1 MNLRERLYLA
11 LTALLL
17 AATGAAVIVAALP
30 LFPLQR
36 LQLLLTEVH
45 GDLRFAIAG
54 AVLLLLAAVTLVFSV
69 RRGAGEETLLQA
81 GPFGEVRICFTTIET
96 LVLKAARD
104 IKGVREIKTRV
115 VEKPAGLVI
124 FLRAVALAGQ
134 NIPQL
139 AAELQASVKE
149 YVENT
154 AGSHVAEVKVMI
166 ENVAS
171 ESVRAAH

>member
-1 MNLRERLYLA
+1 VYLA
-11 LTALLL
+11 LAALLL
-17 AATGAAVIVAALP
+17 AATGAALAVAALP

-36 LQLLLTEVH
+36 LQLWLALVY

-54 AVLLLLAAVTLVFSV
+54 AVLLLLGVVTLVFSM

-96 LVLKAARD
+96 LVLKAAREV
-104 IKGVREIKTRV
+104 KGVREIKTRV
-115 VEKPAGLVI
+115 VEKPSGLVI

-139 AAELQASVKE
+139 AAQLQAAVKE
-149 YVENT
+149 YVEST

-171 ESVRAAH
+171 ESARAAH

>member
-1 MNLRERLYLA
+1 LNLRERFYLA
-11 LTALLL
+11 LAALLL
-17 AATGAAVIVAALP
+17 AATGTALAGVALP
-30 LFPLQR
+30 LFPLPR
-36 LQLLLTEVH
+36 LHAWLAGIYGDSRLALAGAALLLPAVVMFIFS
-45 GDLRFAIAG
+45 LRRSPAP
-54 AVLLLLAAVTLVFSV
+54 
-69 RRGAGEETLLQA
+69 ETLLQA
-81 GPFGEVRICFTTIET
+81 GPIGEVRICYATIET
-96 LVLKAARD
+96 LVLKAARE

-139 AAELQASVKE
+139 AAQLQEKVKE
-149 YVENT
+149 YVEST

-171 ESVRAAH
+171 ESVKAAH

>member
-1 MNLRERLYLA
+1 LNLRERFYLA
-11 LTALLL
+11 SAALLL
-17 AATGAAVIVAALP
+17 AAGGAAVAVLSLP

-36 LQLLLTEVH
+36 LQAFLAEVY
-45 GDLRFAIAG
+45 GDFRFAILG
-54 AVLLLLAAVTLVFSV
+54 AVLLLLALVLLIFSL
-69 RRGAGEETLLQA
+69 RRSTGEETLLQA
-81 GPFGEVRICFTTIET
+81 GPFGEVRICFSTIET

-115 VEKPAGLVI
+115 MEKPAGLVI

-139 AAELQASVKE
+139 AAQLQTVVKE
-149 YVENT
+149 YVENI

-171 ESVRAAH
+171 ESVKGAH